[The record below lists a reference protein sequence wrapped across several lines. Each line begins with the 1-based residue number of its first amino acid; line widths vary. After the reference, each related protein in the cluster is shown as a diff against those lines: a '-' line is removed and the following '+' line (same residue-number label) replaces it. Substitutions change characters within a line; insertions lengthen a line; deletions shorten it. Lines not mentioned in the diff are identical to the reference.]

1 MVSALPVWK
10 VRTRVLSLPSSTPG
24 TQLAF
29 LWARQHAQ
37 LQAITKHPPPPI
49 CRQQLFLTGVPLSTA
64 DGDQNGP
71 VGRQHMVPPPAH
83 AHALTDTQIGLFEVP
98 CLWLQMQ
105 PGSSQNPIGFWDTSP
120 HPRQPQSGT
129 LQYLTDCESSGSLLW
144 ASRTHP
150 LSW

>member
-1 MVSALPVWK
+1 MKVATDWNPYSGRQEVVSTLPVWK

-29 LWARQHAQ
+29 LWARQRAQ
-37 LQAITKHPPPPI
+37 LQATTKHPPPPPI
-49 CRQQLFLTGVPLSTA
+49 CRQQLFLTGVPLSIA

-105 PGSSQNPIGFWDTSP
+105 PGSSRNPIGFWDP
-120 HPRQPQSGT
+120 PLPRSAN
-129 LQYLTDCESSGSLLW
+129 LSLGPF
-144 ASRTHP
+144 SI
-150 LSW
+150 